1 MAGTTTRQRYLE
13 AVVDCVI
20 SRGRTDLPLV
30 TLAEAAGTSDR
41 MLVYYFKTRDA
52 LLTEVVQS
60 IRTRRRRRLAQ
71 ALAALPNADS
81 PEDGLRQVLDWVTSD
96 DNAPH
101 VRLYY
106 DALVHSFN
114 DEEPFAGFAQE
125 TLRDWVS
132 EGTTA
137 ARALGADEERSRAF
151 GTVLAATAMA
161 LAADRLITGEEE
173 RVDRCLAGTTAALLS
188 MLRLGTGVD
197 TASSTT
203 SGDPTDRPAEPS
215 PVAP

>member
-20 SRGRTDLPLV
+20 GRGRTDLPLV

-81 PEDGLRQVLDWVTSD
+81 PEDGLRQVLAWVTSD

-114 DEEPFAGFAQE
+114 DEEPFAGFARE
-125 TLRDWVS
+125 TLQDWIS

-137 ARALGADEERSRAF
+137 ARALGADEERSQAF
-151 GTVLAATAMA
+151 GTLLAATAMA
-161 LAADRLITGEEE
+161 LAADRLTTGDKE
-173 RVDRCLAGTTAALLS
+173 RVDRCLARTTSALLS
-188 MLRLGTGVD
+188 MLAPRDGLD
-197 TASSTT
+197 APSSATN
-203 SGDPTDRPAEPS
+203 GDPTDRPAAPA